1 MIRCNIHRG
10 ISTEGGWCWKCEE
23 EKLILN
29 LERLS
34 EMTMNKDLGTS
45 IIHTKENTRL
55 ISKTDSV
62 VDSIIDQF
70 ITRAQ
75 FGKMKYKT
83 DLDREDLSVPEW
95 IEHAQQELM
104 DGILYLEKLKKILGG
119 RK

>member
-1 MIRCNIHRG
+1 MWDVL
-10 ISTEGGWCWKCEE
+10 TDGWCWKCEE
-23 EKLILN
+23 EKLVLRMEN
-29 LERLS
+29 LS
-34 EMTMNKDLGTS
+34 DMTMNKDLGTS

-70 ITRAQ
+70 VTRAQ
-75 FGKMKYKT
+75 FGKNKYRT

>member
-23 EKLILN
+23 EKLVLRMEN
-29 LERLS
+29 LS
-34 EMTMNKDLGTS
+34 DMTMNKDLGTS
-45 IIHTKENTRL
+45 IIHTKENSRL

-70 ITRAQ
+70 ITRAE
-75 FGKMKYKT
+75 FGKNKYKT